1 MRNKKKP
8 ERGGTAKSPKR
19 EQRSESKIEISGKVM
34 MTREGYAFIAAG
46 IGEDDIFVPA
56 RKLRGA
62 LHGDTVRVAVFGKR
76 GGQRKEGEV
85 IEITERSKR
94 PHIGVLQVTGSQAWV
109 ITEGK
114 NMPYDIRI
122 PFEESL
128 REANGQKVAAIVD
141 DWSRHSDEPSG
152 HIIDILGMPGD
163 NNTEMHAI
171 LTEFGLP
178 YKFDPQVERDAANI
192 PEEIT
197 PQEIKLRRDFRNIT
211 TLTIDPADAKDFD
224 DALSLKKL
232 DNGNWEVGVHIADVT
247 HYVVPGTALEKE
259 ALDRATSVYLVDR
272 TVPMLPEKLS
282 NRLCSLRPREEK
294 LCFSAVFEISDKGH
308 VLKRW
313 FGRTVINSDYRFSY
327 EEAQDVIETGKGPLT
342 NEILKLHELATIMR
356 QERFRRGAIS
366 FERPEMKVEV
376 DKDGKPLNVVQKISK
391 EANWLIEEFMLLA
404 NREVASLIGMP
415 GAGKKAK
422 TFVYRIHEEPNMEKI
437 EAFRTFINHL
447 GYNMRPT
454 NSPRELS
461 GEINNL
467 LAVAKGKPEEGAI
480 EIMALRSMARARYS
494 IENMGHYGLAFDY
507 YTHFTSPIRRYPDMM
522 VHRMLAHY
530 LDNGKSMDAKVYEER
545 CKHSSEREQL
555 ATEAE
560 RASIKYKMVEFMQ
573 DKVGNIYDGVIS
585 GITEWGMFVE
595 LAETRIE
602 GLVSLRDLKEDFLVF
617 NEESFSLK
625 GKSSGQTFVLGF
637 PVKVKVTRANLEQ
650 KQLDFALIWDES
662 WGGPTDDSGSG
673 RKSSRDTSGGSSRGG
688 SSRGGSSRG
697 GSSRGGSSRD
707 SSSRGGSS
715 RGSSSRSDSSKD
727 GSARS
732 ESAGES
738 KGESRSSSF
747 SKTPSERSR
756 SEKNSRS
763 SSQNSFGTR
772 GGGNSRGR
780 SSGNSRGGSQRSSGN
795 R

>member
-1 MRNKKKP
+1 MGKKKKQ
-8 ERGGTAKSPKR
+8 ERGKQGKSQKR
-19 EQRSESKIEISGKVM
+19 EKRKENVSEISGKVM
-34 MTREGYAFIAAG
+34 MTREGYAFISSG
-46 IGEDDIFVPA
+46 NGDDDIFVPA

-94 PHIGVLQVTGSQAWV
+94 PHIGVLQVTGQQIWV

-122 PFEESL
+122 PFDDALVEH
-128 REANGQKVAAIVD
+128 NGKKVAAIVD
-141 DWSRHSDEPSG
+141 EWSRHSDEPSG
-152 HIIDILGMPGD
+152 HIIDILGKPGD

-178 YKFDPQVERDAANI
+178 YKFDPKVEKDAEKI

-197 PQEIKLRRDFRNIT
+197 AEEIKLRRDFRKIT
-211 TLTIDPADAKDFD
+211 TFTIDPADAKDFD
-224 DALSLKKL
+224 DALSLLKL
-232 DNGNWEVGVHIADVT
+232 SNGNWEVGVHIADVT
-247 HYVVPGTALEKE
+247 HYVVPGTALDKE

-294 LCFSAVFEISDKGH
+294 LCFSAVFEINEKGH
-308 VLKRW
+308 VLNRW

-327 EEAQDVIETGKGPLT
+327 EEAQDIIETGKGPLK
-342 NEILKLHELATIMR
+342 NEILKLHELATILR
-356 QERFRRGAIS
+356 EERFRKGAIS
-366 FERPEMKVEV
+366 FERPEMKVMV
-376 DKDGKPLNVVQKISK
+376 DKEGKPLNVVQKISK
-391 EANWLIEEFMLLA
+391 ESNWLIEEFMLLA
-404 NREVASLIGMP
+404 NREVAALIGVARP
-415 GAGKKAK
+415 GKKPK
-422 TFVYRIHEEPNMEKI
+422 TFVYRIHEEPNIDKI
-437 EAFRTFINHL
+437 EAFRAFIAHL

-454 NSPRELS
+454 KSPRELS

-467 LAVAKGKPEEGAI
+467 LAVAKGRPEEGAI

-494 IENMGHYGLAFDY
+494 VENMGHYGLAFDY

-530 LDNGKSMDAKVYEER
+530 LDNGKSMDAKFYEDR

-573 DKVGNIYDGVIS
+573 DKVGNIYDGNIS

-595 LAETRIE
+595 LADTKIE
-602 GLVSLRDLKEDFLVF
+602 GLVSLRDIKEDYLEFD
-617 NEESFSLK
+617 EESFSLR
-625 GKSSGQTFVLGF
+625 GKKSGHKFVLGF

-650 KQLDFALIWDES
+650 KQLDYALIWDES
-662 WGGPTDDSGSG
+662 WNNPADRSSGSG
-673 RKSSRDTSGGSSRGG
+673 RSSGRTSG
-688 SSRGGSSRG
+688 
-697 GSSRGGSSRD
+697 
-707 SSSRGGSS
+707 
-715 RGSSSRSDSSKD
+715 SD
-727 GSARS
+727 
-732 ESAGES
+732 
-738 KGESRSSSF
+738 RSS
-747 SKTPSERSR
+747 
-756 SEKNSRS
+756 
-763 SSQNSFGTR
+763 
-772 GGGNSRGR
+772 GR
-780 SSGNSRGGSQRSSGN
+780 SSGSGSGRSSGRSSSRN
-795 R
+795 TGERSSGSGRSSGRSSGSDRSSGRSSSGNTGERSSGRSSGERSSGRSSGRSRRTQ

>member
-1 MRNKKKP
+1 
-8 ERGGTAKSPKR
+8 
-19 EQRSESKIEISGKVM
+19 
-34 MTREGYAFIAAG
+34 
-46 IGEDDIFVPA
+46 
-56 RKLRGA
+56 
-62 LHGDTVRVAVFGKR
+62 
-76 GGQRKEGEV
+76 
-85 IEITERSKR
+85 
-94 PHIGVLQVTGSQAWV
+94 
-109 ITEGK
+109 
-114 NMPYDIRI
+114 
-122 PFEESL
+122 
-128 REANGQKVAAIVD
+128 
-141 DWSRHSDEPSG
+141 
-152 HIIDILGMPGD
+152 
-163 NNTEMHAI
+163 
-171 LTEFGLP
+171 
-178 YKFDPQVERDAANI
+178 
-192 PEEIT
+192 
-197 PQEIKLRRDFRNIT
+197 
-211 TLTIDPADAKDFD
+211 
-224 DALSLKKL
+224 
-232 DNGNWEVGVHIADVT
+232 
-247 HYVVPGTALEKE
+247 
-259 ALDRATSVYLVDR
+259 
-272 TVPMLPEKLS
+272 
-282 NRLCSLRPREEK
+282 
-294 LCFSAVFEISDKGH
+294 
-308 VLKRW
+308 
-313 FGRTVINSDYRFSY
+313 
-327 EEAQDVIETGKGPLT
+327 
-342 NEILKLHELATIMR
+342 
-356 QERFRRGAIS
+356 
-366 FERPEMKVEV
+366 
-376 DKDGKPLNVVQKISK
+376 
-391 EANWLIEEFMLLA
+391 
-404 NREVASLIGMP
+404 
-415 GAGKKAK
+415 
-422 TFVYRIHEEPNMEKI
+422 
-437 EAFRTFINHL
+437 
-447 GYNMRPT
+447 
-454 NSPRELS
+454 
-461 GEINNL
+461 

>member
-1 MRNKKKP
+1 MGNKKN
-8 ERGGTAKSPKR
+8 R
-19 EQRSESKIEISGKVM
+19 ENRKETKVEISGKVM
-34 MTREGYAFIAAG
+34 MTREGYAFIASG

-62 LHGDTVRVAVFGKR
+62 LHGDMVRVAVFGKR

-85 IEITERSKR
+85 VEIVERSKR
-94 PHIGVLQVTGSQAWV
+94 PHIGVLQVTGGQAWV

-114 NMPYDIRI
+114 NMPYDIII

-128 REANGQKVAAIVD
+128 REHNGKKVAAIVD

-152 HIIDILGMPGD
+152 HIIDILGIPGD

-178 YKFDPQVERDAANI
+178 YKFDPQVEKDAANI

-197 PQEIKLRRDFRNIT
+197 ADEIKRRRDFRGIT
-211 TLTIDPADAKDFD
+211 TFTIDPVDAKDFD

-232 DNGNWEVGVHIADVT
+232 DGGNWEVGVHIADVT
-247 HYVVPGTALEKE
+247 HYVVPGTALDKE

-282 NRLCSLRPREEK
+282 NRLCSLRPKEEK
-294 LCFSAVFEISDKGH
+294 LCFSAVFEISEKGH

-342 NEILKLHELATIMR
+342 NEILKFHELATILR

-376 DKDGKPLNVVQKISK
+376 DKDGKPINVVQKISK
-391 EANWLIEEFMLLA
+391 EANWLVEEFMLLA

-415 GAGKKAK
+415 GSGKKAK
-422 TFVYRIHEEPNMEKI
+422 TFVYRIHEEPNMDKI
-437 EAFRTFINHL
+437 EAFRAFINQL

-522 VHRMLAHY
+522 VHRMLAQY
-530 LDNGKSMDAKVYEER
+530 LDNGKSMDAQVYEDR

-573 DKVGNIYDGVIS
+573 DKVGNTYDGVIS

-602 GLVSLRDLKEDFLVF
+602 GLVSLRDIKEDYLEF

-650 KQLDFALIWDES
+650 KQLDYALIWDES
-662 WGGPTDDSGSG
+662 WGDPTGNSGP
-673 RKSSRDTSGGSSRGG
+673 SSRGPHDSSRGGSSRGGSSRGGSSAGGSSRGG

-697 GSSRGGSSRD
+697 GSSRGGSS
-707 SSSRGGSS
+707 SGGSSRGGSS
-715 RGSSSRSDSSKD
+715 KGGASKGGTTKD
-727 GSARS
+727 GS
-732 ESAGES
+732 
-738 KGESRSSSF
+738 SRDGS
-747 SKTPSERSR
+747 TTSR
-756 SEKNSRS
+756 SERNSRS